1 MTSFKEM
8 LEKKKVNSYPD
19 NSGVRRDTDYISIQ
33 ALGQWALEECIKD
46 YENTFQNLT
55 KVKWEEWQVTDF
67 KHEKER
73 EPTFS
78 DIVHYELMYDFEYNL
93 ALFDI
98 AVACLGESEVKK
110 RLEEIK

>member
-33 ALGQWALEECIKD
+33 ELGQWALEKYIFYITHARKTEISH
-46 YENTFQNLT
+46 YPNAGSYIYTMPGGVNELLT
-55 KVKWEEWQVTDF
+55 RASTY
-67 KHEKER
+67 HE
-73 EPTFS
+73 
-78 DIVHYELMYDFEYNL
+78 
-93 ALFDI
+93 I

-110 RLEEIK
+110 RMEEIK